1 MTVKKIWGIILIILG
16 VVVTI
21 IGLLAIYSVYDQSI
35 QIEAMKQMMG
45 NNGTNMFNAMG
56 VNQEAITNGYIKSSI
71 LTIVGIGLSVFGT
84 KLISKEEEK
93 NV

>member
-1 MTVKKIWGIILIILG
+1 
-16 VVVTI
+16 
-21 IGLLAIYSVYDQSI
+21 
-35 QIEAMKQMMG
+35 MKQMMG